1 MVWPTLGSRTAKE
14 QNRAELSNRPMLK
27 PFLSEKIVP
36 SKWGPNM
43 AFWGK
48 MGVQTLDF
56 GFATPK
62 RHQGTAPRHVTN
74 ADICLPTVDCDALL
88 LERR

>member
-1 MVWPTLGSRTAKE
+1 
-14 QNRAELSNRPMLK
+14 MLK
-27 PFLSEKIVP
+27 PFSGEKILSP
-36 SKWGPNM
+36 FEKKPPFLGPISGPKM
-43 AFWGK
+43 AVLGK

-62 RHQGTAPRHVTN
+62 RHQGTAPRHVAN